1 MGLNGGRRRRD
12 PTVGETKG
20 RGRRT
25 HGLGAGGTE
34 GTRRLGRDKASL
46 PCCRQSKVAHRKNFR
61 TVKKFT
67 NFKYKKY
74 NEMLVSKSRTQKSK
88 LNTKQVETHL
98 STVIIQ

>member
-1 MGLNGGRRRRD
+1 MVGGGDGTPRWGRRRAEAD
-12 PTVGETKG
+12 AHTGWGQVGQKGHAGSAVTK
-20 RGRRT
+20 
-25 HGLGAGGTE
+25 
-34 GTRRLGRDKASL
+34 
-46 PCCRQSKVAHRKNFR
+46 PVCRVAARSKVAHRKNFR

-67 NFKYKKY
+67 NFEYKKY